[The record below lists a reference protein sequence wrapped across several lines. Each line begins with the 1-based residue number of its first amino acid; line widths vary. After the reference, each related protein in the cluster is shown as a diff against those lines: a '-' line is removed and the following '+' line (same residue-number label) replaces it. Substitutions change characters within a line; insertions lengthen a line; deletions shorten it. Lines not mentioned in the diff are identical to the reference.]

1 MVSCL
6 MGDSTALASAIVRC
20 CPIISSDAAWY
31 CRHDPEEER
40 FYEIFFKLCK
50 KYNVRWVSAD
60 EKEKQFLS
68 EVARVTYERDKA
80 KRLGLPLSKI
90 RPSFTQ

>member
-1 MVSCL
+1 ME
-6 MGDSTALASAIVRC
+6 TANQSF
-20 CPIISSDAAWY
+20 PSDAAWY

-50 KYNVRWVSAD
+50 KYNVRWASAD
-60 EKEKQFLS
+60 EKEKPFLS
-68 EVARVTYERDKA
+68 AEVARVTYERDKA
-80 KRLGLPLSKI
+80 KRQGLPLSKI

>member
-1 MVSCL
+1 
-6 MGDSTALASAIVRC
+6 MGETTNRNV
-20 CPIISSDAAWY
+20 PSDAAWY

-50 KYNVRWVSAD
+50 KYNVRWASAD

-68 EVARVTYERDKA
+68 EVARVTYEETKPSVWASRSPKSA
-80 KRLGLPLSKI
+80 PLS
-90 RPSFTQ
+90 PSDFSLSAHPLTTV

>member
-1 MVSCL
+1 MSETTNRNV
-6 MGDSTALASAIVRC
+6 
-20 CPIISSDAAWY
+20 PSDAAWY

-50 KYNVRWVSAD
+50 KYNVRWASAD

-68 EVARVTYERDKA
+68 EVVRVGKSRDSHSPKSA
-80 KRLGLPLSKI
+80 PLS
-90 RPSFTQ
+90 PSDFSFSAHPLTTV